1 MSLRPLIT
9 ALSLGLMLSGCSAAT
24 TDSEPELTRGQ
35 RVGVQLFMHNWAS
48 VARECE
54 DYLGPVGIDWVLVM
68 PPSEHLNQGPWWVHY
83 QPVSYQ
89 IESRLG
95 TRAEFADMVARC
107 EAAGVD
113 VIADAVINHMSANSG
128 GVGFAGTRFTKYAY
142 PGLYDRTDFHD
153 CGLTEDGQIRN
164 YRDQAQV
171 QTCELVG
178 LSDLRTDTERV
189 RQQIST
195 YLNDLL
201 SLGVAGFRIDA
212 AKHMAASD
220 LAEIMAQLPPDTRV
234 IHEVIRGGGE
244 PVQPEDYLG
253 SGEVWEFDYAR
264 NLKSY
269 VANEAL
275 GHAASDI
282 RFRFYAPSESALSFV
297 ANHDTERNSE
307 TLSWRNLQ
315 DFELGTI
322 LMLAEGYGQ
331 PMLYSGYAFERF
343 DEAPPLAGRTIA
355 DATCEVDENGFSA
368 AREDYVPGEWVCQ
381 HRLEST
387 ARMIEFRHAVG
398 AEATD
403 KVYQSGKLYGFA
415 RGDLGYFM
423 LNVSKYAEANFTVW
437 TGLPDGVYLDF
448 LSDTEFEVIGGEL
461 SATLA
466 PKTALAIAIT
476 RTR

>member
-1 MSLRPLIT
+1 MSFRPVT
-9 ALSLGLMLSGCSAAT
+9 AALGLALILSGCSAVT
-24 TDSEPELTRGQ
+24 TEPEPELTREQ
-35 RVGVQLFMHNWAS
+35 QVGAQLFMHNWAS

-68 PPSEHLNQGPWWVHY
+68 PPSEHLNEGPWWVHY

-95 TRAEFADMVARC
+95 TREQFADMVARC
-107 EAAGVD
+107 DAAGVE

-128 GVGFAGTRFTKYAY
+128 GLGFAGSSFTKYSY
-142 PGLYDRTDFHD
+142 PGLYGRGDFHD
-153 CGLTEDGQIRN
+153 CGLTDDGQIRN

-178 LSDLRTDTERV
+178 LSDLRTDSERV
-189 RQQIST
+189 QQQILN

-212 AKHMAASD
+212 AKHMAAAD
-220 LAEIMAQLPPDTRV
+220 LAEIIAQLPPETRI

-244 PVQPEDYLG
+244 PVQPEDYLA

-269 VANEAL
+269 ISSEAL

-282 RFRFYAPSESALSFV
+282 RFKFYAPSESALSFV
-297 ANHDTERNSE
+297 TNHDTERNSE
-307 TLSWRNLQ
+307 TLSWRNPQ

-343 DEAPPLAGRTIA
+343 DEAPALDGRMIA
-355 DATCEVDENGFSA
+355 DTSCEVDENGFSIL
-368 AREDYVPGEWVCQ
+368 REDYTPGEWVCQ

-387 ARMIEFRHAVG
+387 ARMIEFRHLVG
-398 AEATD
+398 AEDTRE
-403 KVYQSGKLYGFA
+403 VYQSGKLYGFA
-415 RGDLGYFM
+415 RGDQGYFIV
-423 LNVSKYAEANFTVW
+423 NVSKYSEAEFKVA
-437 TGLPDGVYLDF
+437 TGLPDGVYRDV
-448 LSDTEFEVIGGEL
+448 LSGVEFEVIAGEL
-461 SATLA
+461 ASTLA
-466 PKTALAIAIT
+466 PKTAIALVAAS
-476 RTR
+476 R

>member
-1 MSLRPLIT
+1 MSFRPLVA
-9 ALSLGLMLSGCSAAT
+9 ALTLALILSGCSAAT
-24 TDSEPELTRGQ
+24 TDPEPELTREQ

-107 EAAGVD
+107 DAAGVE

-128 GVGFAGTRFTKYAY
+128 GVGFAGSSFTKYDY
-142 PGLYDRTDFHD
+142 PGLYDRSDFHD
-153 CGLTEDGQIRN
+153 CGLTDDGQIKN

-171 QTCELVG
+171 QTCELLG
-178 LSDLRTDTERV
+178 LSDLRTDSERV
-189 RQQIST
+189 QQQILT

-212 AKHMAASD
+212 AKHIAAAD
-220 LAEIMAQLPPDTRV
+220 LAEIIAQLPAGTRI

-244 PVQPEDYLG
+244 PVQPEDYLA

-264 NLKSY
+264 NLKAYIAS
-269 VANEAL
+269 EAL
-275 GHAASDI
+275 AHAASGI

-343 DEAPPLAGRTIA
+343 DAAPALAGRMLA
-355 DATCEVDENGFSA
+355 DTVCQVDENGFA
-368 AREDYVPGEWVCQ
+368 VPRDEYAPGQWVCQ

-398 AEATD
+398 AEDTRE
-403 KVYQSGKLYGFA
+403 VYQRGKLFGFA
-415 RGDLGYFM
+415 RGDRGYFIV
-423 LNVSKYAEANFTVW
+423 NVSKYAEAQFTVQ

-448 LSDTEFEVIGGEL
+448 LSGAKFEVRSGEL
-461 SATLA
+461 TATLA
-466 PKTALAIAIT
+466 PKTALAIAVT
-476 RTR
+476 RAR